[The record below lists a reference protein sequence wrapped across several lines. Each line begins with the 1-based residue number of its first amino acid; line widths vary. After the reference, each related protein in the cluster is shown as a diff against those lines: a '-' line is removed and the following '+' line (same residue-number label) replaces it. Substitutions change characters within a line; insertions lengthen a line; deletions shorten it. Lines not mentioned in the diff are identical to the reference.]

1 MSGPLSGNSRPQGT
15 PRPAARTTHRPAL
28 SVVGCSVTGAD
39 AILPCL
45 AALREA
51 GREVGL
57 EVLVADRCGELLR
70 ASIAVHHPEAIV
82 IPAPPRT
89 SIPDLRVM
97 ALGRA
102 CAEAIAVI
110 EDHVIVPPDWARR
123 MIDAIAEGAD
133 VVGGTL
139 YNGATSSI
147 VDRVAFLCEYAPLIP
162 PLPCGPAAALPG
174 NNVVYRRTVLD
185 RYREVANGQW
195 EDVLHDAMRR
205 DGIRL
210 ERRPEIRVEH
220 RLAVGFAT
228 YLLQRYLYSRS
239 YAGMRALR
247 ARPARRLLR
256 GVASLALPPLLLA
269 RVARH
274 AWRARFTRDYVVG
287 FPLLVAFVS
296 AWAAGEAV
304 GWLAGPGDALARVR

>member
-1 MSGPLSGNSRPQGT
+1 M
-15 PRPAARTTHRPAL
+15 THIPAL
-28 SVVGCSVTGAD
+28 SVVVCSVTGAD

-51 GREVGL
+51 GQEVVL
-57 EVLVADRCGELLR
+57 EVLVADRCGEPLR
-70 ASIAVHHPEAIV
+70 ASIAGRHPDAIV
-82 IPAPPRT
+82 IPAPPGT
-89 SIPDLRVM
+89 SIPDLRM
-97 ALGRA
+97 LALGRA
-102 CAEAIAVI
+102 SAEAVAVI

-123 MIDAIAEGAD
+123 MVDAIAEGAD

-162 PLPCGPAAALPG
+162 PLPRGPAVALPG
-174 NNVVYRRTVLD
+174 NNIVYRRTVLD
-185 RYREVANGQW
+185 RYRDVATGQW
-195 EDVLHDAMRR
+195 EDVLHEAMRR

-220 RLAVGFAT
+220 RLAVGFAA
-228 YLLQRYLYSRS
+228 YLEQRYLYSRS

-256 GVASLALPPLLLA
+256 AAASLALPALLLA
-269 RVARH
+269 RIARH
-274 AWRARFTRDYVVG
+274 AWRARLTRDYVAG
-287 FPLLVAFVS
+287 FPLLVAFVG
-296 AWAAGEAV
+296 AWAAGESV
-304 GWLAGPGDALARVR
+304 GWFAGPGDALARVR